1 METTITA
8 TEFKARCL
16 ELMDQVHKTRE
27 AIVITKRGKP
37 VGRLEPPKLVPSK
50 RKFLG
55 CMAGELSALADLAPA
70 TSPFDAEEMTYPK

>member
-16 ELMDQVHKTRE
+16 ELMDQVCATRE

-37 VGRLEPPKLVPSK
+37 VGRLEPPKLVPAK

-55 CMAGELSALADLAPA
+55 CMVGELSALAELAPA
-70 TSPFDAEEMTYPK
+70 ASPFDLDEMTYPK

>member
-16 ELMDQVHKTRE
+16 ELMDQVCATRE

-37 VGRLEPPKLVPSK
+37 VGRLEPPKLSPSK

-55 CMAGELSALADLAPA
+55 CLEGELSVLAELAPD
-70 TSPFDAEEMTYPK
+70 TSAFDADKMTYPA

>member
-16 ELMDQVHKTRE
+16 ELMDRVCETRE

-37 VGRLEPPKLVPSK
+37 VGRLEPPKLAPPK
-50 RKFLG
+50 RKFVG
-55 CMAGELSALADLAPA
+55 CMQGEMSALAHLPA
-70 TSPFDAEEMTYPK
+70 ETSVFDADDLHYPT